1 MEKKSRYKN
10 SYYRRLKCREKAGN
24 ITQDRENEAE
34 ISASF
39 FVLKNCCANAVI
51 LLKSIGLCLLN
62 IKGINDIIK

>member
-10 SYYRRLKCREKAGN
+10 SYYRRLKRREKAGN
-24 ITQDRENEAE
+24 ITQDRGNEVE
-34 ISASF
+34 KSASF
-39 FVLKNCCANAVI
+39 FVLKNCCANGLY